1 MAETNTE
8 SSDANQ
14 AAALEKMVRDI
25 DRDRMKQI
33 GSQHFTMVVGA
44 LTLWGAALA
53 WAEVTGWGIASAAA
67 IAGALIAG
75 SVIPSTI
82 HEWGHFAAARL
93 AGAVSPVF
101 EKPKRHFFLFDFPM
115 DKNDTRQFIWMSW
128 GGILAPWLPV
138 LLIAVLVPLDR
149 ISSMVLLATLFA
161 RAVSVAVF
169 ELPIV
174 LRTSRSGEPGA
185 ELGKRLTEGGLPSS
199 RLLGGAA
206 GVACLMLLLI
216 AI

>member
-1 MAETNTE
+1 
-8 SSDANQ
+8 
-14 AAALEKMVRDI
+14 
-25 DRDRMKQI
+25 
-33 GSQHFTMVVGA
+33 
-44 LTLWGAALA
+44 
-53 WAEVTGWGIASAAA
+53 
-67 IAGALIAG
+67 
-75 SVIPSTI
+75 
-82 HEWGHFAAARL
+82 
-93 AGAVSPVF
+93 
-101 EKPKRHFFLFDFPM
+101 
-115 DKNDTRQFIWMSW
+115 MSW